1 MRYEVFHRLE
11 EKFFYGLTLAGCLV
25 VGLGLLASWHMEEHG
40 HVVSGMSNQVVWGTP
55 HIFAI
60 FMIVAAS
67 GVLNVA
73 SIGSVFGKGVYK
85 TRAPLSGLL
94 SIALLAGGL
103 AVLLLDLGRPDR
115 MIVAL
120 THFNFKS
127 IFTWNILLYTG
138 LFAVVAVYLWTLMER
153 RMNRYSKYAGFT
165 AFFSRLILTTC
176 TGSIFGFLVARQ
188 AFSSA
193 VLAPT
198 FIVMSFAWGLA
209 AFIIAQSAMYSWNN
223 ITLHPD
229 ILRRMRN
236 LLGLF
241 VAGVLYLVTVYHLTN
256 LYFAKQADFER
267 FILWDGGVYPVLF
280 WAGYVLIGSLLPLF
294 LIYHPKLGVQC
305 RSVVI
310 ASILVIVGAFALLY
324 VLIVGGQ
331 AFPLD
336 IFPGM
341 DVTSSFLDGEVDRY
355 VPHTPELF
363 LGLGGLGV
371 AFVITAIGMRVLHFL
386 PQDDF
391 GHLPGASNIT
401 D

>member
-1 MRYEVFHRLE
+1 MRFEVFHRLE
-11 EKFFYGLTLAGCLV
+11 AKFFYGLTLAGCLV
-25 VGLGLLASWHMEEHG
+25 AGLGLLASWHMEEHG
-40 HVVSGMSNQVVWGTP
+40 HVVSGMSNQVVWGSP

-120 THFNFKS
+120 THFNFRS

-209 AFIIAQSAMYSWNN
+209 AFIIAQSAMYAWNN
-223 ITLHPD
+223 MSLPPD
-229 ILRRMRN
+229 ILRRMKN
-236 LLGLF
+236 LLGIF
-241 VAGVLYLVTVYHLTN
+241 VAGVLYLVTVYHQTN
-256 LYFAKQADFER
+256 LYFARQADFER
-267 FILWDGGVYPVLF
+267 FILWDGGIFPLLF
-280 WAGYVLIGSLLPLF
+280 WAGYVLAGSVLPLL
-294 LIYHPKLGVQC
+294 LIYHPKLGVRC
-305 RSVVI
+305 KSVVT
-310 ASILVIVGAFALLY
+310 ASLLVIVGAFALLY

-341 DVTSSFLDGEVDRY
+341 DVTSPFLDGEVDHY
-355 VPHTPELF
+355 VPRIPELF